1 MFQEQQEAKVVRV
14 QELKESSQI
23 REVPRLARRRG
34 DRYTVKQVIV
44 RTVAS
49 SLTIKSHWII

>member
-1 MFQEQQEAKVVRV
+1 MVRV